1 MRSTK
6 RQTSSHIGPRH
17 SEVSHMT
24 VSSVS
29 LKTSA
34 TELIFN
40 FLIKKIDF
48 VLIKWQKLTFILGN
62 NAAFKHDWL
71 GADIFDNFNNGQVDL
86 VVCVAILEDGD
97 WNCQN
102 G

>member
-1 MRSTK
+1 M
-6 RQTSSHIGPRH
+6 I
-17 SEVSHMT
+17 E
-24 VSSVS
+24 SSVS
-29 LKTSA
+29 LKTSS

-40 FLIKKIDF
+40 FFDKEIDL

-62 NAAFKHDWL
+62 NAAFKQDWV